1 MEYNYE
7 KNTPDCSVTYMRTHN
22 GPNSFRVYYKNS
34 ACIRF
39 TPKQVG
45 AVFGVARFTPSVN
58 AMRDWCYQMVDK
70 YGSEADKDND
80 EYRKYIAKHGF
91 GPEAHEEPNDNTKMI
106 T

>member
-7 KNTPDCSVTYMRTHN
+7 KNTPEASVTYMRTHN
-22 GPNSFRVYYKNS
+22 GPNSFRVYYKNG
-34 ACIRF
+34 ACI
-39 TPKQVG
+39 
-45 AVFGVARFTPSVN
+45 RFTPSVN
-58 AMRDWCYQMVDK
+58 AIRDWCYQMVDK